1 LNVLRLAGILILATI
16 CIGLIIRST
25 LAGAIQRKNVQ
36 SVYIKILLNHI
47 QLIVLT
53 ASFDFDWPNSV
64 LALFATT
71 EPIATVA
78 TQVLSVDC
86 FLDRRSESDGAGE
99 DGNIIRIYYQKMI
112 IYAALPLL
120 LALV

>member
-1 LNVLRLAGILILATI
+1 LNVIRLTGILILATI

-53 ASFDFDWPNSV
+53 ASFDFDWPSSV
-64 LALFATT
+64 VSIFETT
-71 EPIATVA
+71 EPVATVA
-78 TQVLSVDC
+78 TQVLSFDC
-86 FLDRRSESDGAGE
+86 FLDQRSENDESGE
-99 DGNIIRIYYQKMI
+99 DSNIIRIYYQKMVM
-112 IYAALPLL
+112 YAVLPLL
-120 LALV
+120 LALG